1 LLILD
6 TSDYRQLSYQI
17 GGNLVKQVMIAGE
30 IVA

>member
-1 LLILD
+1 L
-6 TSDYRQLSYQI
+6 TCEDYRQLSYQI